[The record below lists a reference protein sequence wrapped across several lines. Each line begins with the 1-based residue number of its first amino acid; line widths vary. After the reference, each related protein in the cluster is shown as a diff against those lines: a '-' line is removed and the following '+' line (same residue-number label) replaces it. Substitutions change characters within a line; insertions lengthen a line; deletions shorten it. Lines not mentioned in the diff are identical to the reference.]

1 MAEFTAEPS
10 RKKAYDVDL
19 RWRIVYQ
26 RIAKNLTFERI
37 ARNLNIS
44 TATAHR
50 IYALFQ
56 STGDVE
62 KKRRQGRSSL
72 GSLPDRAELYVVG
85 LVLEKTSS
93 YINEMC
99 QNIKSILNIEVSS
112 STVCRLLRRYGITRK
127 KIRQVALQRCD
138 VLRGAFM
145 AKSFM
150 FQRLCGWMRAELTE
164 EIV

>member
-1 MAEFTAEPS
+1 MAEFTAEPL

-26 RIAKNLTFERI
+26 RIVTFERI

-62 KKRRQGRSSL
+62 RN
-72 GSLPDRAELYVVG
+72 VG
-85 LVLEKTSS
+85 KGARVLEVYQTA
-93 YINEMC
+93 
-99 QNIKSILNIEVSS
+99 QN
-112 STVCRLLRRYGITRK
+112 Y
-127 KIRQVALQRCD
+127 
-138 VLRGAFM
+138 M
-145 AKSFM
+145 
-150 FQRLCGWMRAELTE
+150 
-164 EIV
+164 